1 LNYFIQLNSK
11 SKNNHLK
18 NRSDFFSYRWWQS
31 AHQIGAKMVPIAPTG
46 WDPRPRAAHPVP
58 WVDEGPQHYLQP
70 TVAEIQELIQSGI
83 NFTCT
88 YNETAEAQTI
98 IIYAWN
104 ECSETSGSLVP
115 SLGNGTLYIDA
126 LSKILP
132 GSC

>member
-1 LNYFIQLNSK
+1 
-11 SKNNHLK
+11 
-18 NRSDFFSYRWWQS
+18 
-31 AHQIGAKMVPIAPTG
+31 MVPIAPTG

-70 TVAEIQELIQSGI
+70 TVAEIQELIESGI

-88 YNETAEAQTI
+88 YNETVEAQTI

-115 SLGNGTLYIDA
+115 SYGNGTLYIDA